1 MCISLILS
9 FIPMKTGS
17 PISKLVLLKLADNAD
32 ARGVC
37 FPSLNYLAQYCEVS
51 VRTVKRHVNELERQ
65 GFVKRIKR
73 FDDSGRQ
80 RSNIYQLRLPSD
92 SHIQQAELDQA
103 ARALDQEDG
112 SLDQENR
119 GRDQNEQAVPDRMD
133 KKQADRDQASLNETS
148 FDATGFDETS
158 LEKIGINKTDIHK
171 TDQHKPDFNTH
182 SPNLPISVHSD
193 THQGDSRSNTESDRP
208 AHIIF
213 HKEHKTELNLKNG
226 TLDGDDVLNTPN
238 RSEESDTATSI
249 SKPKSKTKNEA
260 VIDLLTKEGCAPIY
274 DEFYEILKRTYPKL
288 DVLQE
293 LHAMQAWLYINPD
306 KRKPFEHIGH
316 FVNGWLRRSAQAQTK
331 RGSTPAFKKTRG
343 VKQTQA
349 AKQKRTAKP
358 ANPINALDPITAV
371 GSITTAG
378 LTNTG
383 KPTADLHH
391 THSIQNDQ
399 NDQNDQNESKSLEPK
414 QPTPVTQALADYK
427 AKSTTNPFE
436 ERIKALI
443 QSKSTS
449 RDNEQ

>member
-1 MCISLILS
+1 MCVSLILS
-9 FIPMKTGS
+9 FIPLKTGS

-80 RSNIYQLRLPSD
+80 RSNLYQLRLPSG
-92 SHIQQAELDQA
+92 SHIQQADLDQA
-103 ARALDQEDG
+103 ARVLDQEDVA
-112 SLDQENR
+112 LQ
-119 GRDQNEQAVPDRMD
+119 P
-133 KKQADRDQASLNETS
+133 K
-148 FDATGFDETS
+148 
-158 LEKIGINKTDIHK
+158 DIHK
-171 TDQHKPDFNTH
+171 TDQHKSDLNTH
-182 SPNLPISVHSD
+182 TPNLPISDHSD
-193 THQGDSRSNTESDRP
+193 THLGDSRSNTESDRP

-226 TLDGDDVLNTPN
+226 ISDGADVLNTPN
-238 RSEESDTATSI
+238 RSEEPETATPTSTFT
-249 SKPKSKTKNEA
+249 SKPKRKTKNEA
-260 VIDLLTKEGCAPIY
+260 VIDLLTKEGYAPIY
-274 DEFYEILKRTYPKL
+274 HEFYEILKRTYPKL

-331 RGSTPAFKKTRG
+331 RGLTPAFKKTRAP
-343 VKQTQA
+343 KQAQTQTQA
-349 AKQKRTAKP
+349 SKQKRTAKP
-358 ANPINALDPITAV
+358 ANPIKALGSMNAA

-378 LTNTG
+378 LTNTTG
-383 KPTADLHH
+383 PTNTDKPTVDVNH

-399 NDQNDQNESKSLEPK
+399 AESQSLEPQ

-427 AKSTTNPFE
+427 AKSTINPFE

-449 RDNEQ
+449 RDNQQ

>member
-1 MCISLILS
+1 MCVSLILS
-9 FIPMKTGS
+9 FIPLKTGS

-80 RSNIYQLRLPSD
+80 RSNLYQLRLPSG
-92 SHIQQAELDQA
+92 SHIQQADLDQA
-103 ARALDQEDG
+103 ARVLDQEDVA
-112 SLDQENR
+112 LEQE
-119 GRDQNEQAVPDRMD
+119 DSD
-133 KKQADRDQASLNETS
+133 
-148 FDATGFDETS
+148 
-158 LEKIGINKTDIHK
+158 K
-171 TDQHKPDFNTH
+171 TDQHKSDFNTH
-182 SPNLPISVHSD
+182 SPNLPISDHSD
-193 THQGDSRSNTESDRP
+193 THQGDSRSNTESDRS

-213 HKEHKTELNLKNG
+213 HKEHKTELNLKSG
-226 TLDGDDVLNTPN
+226 ILDGADVLNTPN
-238 RSEESDTATSI
+238 RSEEPDTSI
-249 SKPKSKTKNEA
+249 STSTSKPKSKTKNEA
-260 VIDLLTKEGCAPIY
+260 VIDLLTKEGSAPIY
-274 DEFYEILKRTYPKL
+274 HEFYEILKRTYPKL

-293 LHAMQAWLYINPD
+293 LHAMQAWLYVNPD

-331 RGSTPAFKKTRG
+331 RGSTPAFKKTRAP
-343 VKQTQA
+343 KQAQSQTQA
-349 AKQKRTAKP
+349 SKQGTAKP
-358 ANPINALDPITAV
+358 ANPIKALDSMNAA

-378 LTNTG
+378 LTNTTG
-383 KPTADLHH
+383 PTNTDKPTTDVNH
-391 THSIQNDQ
+391 TLSIQNDQ
-399 NDQNDQNESKSLEPK
+399 AENKSLEPQ

-427 AKSTTNPFE
+427 AKSATNPFE

-449 RDNEQ
+449 TDNEQ

>member
-1 MCISLILS
+1 MCVSLILS
-9 FIPMKTGS
+9 FIPLKTGS

-51 VRTVKRHVNELERQ
+51 VRTVKRHINELERQ

-80 RSNIYQLRLPSD
+80 RSNLYQLRLPSGN
-92 SHIQQAELDQA
+92 HIQQADLDQA
-103 ARALDQEDG
+103 ARALAQEDG
-112 SLDQENR
+112 DLEQE
-119 GRDQNEQAVPDRMD
+119 
-133 KKQADRDQASLNETS
+133 
-148 FDATGFDETS
+148 
-158 LEKIGINKTDIHK
+158 DIHK
-171 TDQHKPDFNTH
+171 TEQHKSDLNTH
-182 SPNLPISVHSD
+182 SPNLPISDHSD

-226 TLDGDDVLNTPN
+226 ISDGADVLNTPN
-238 RSEESDTATSI
+238 RSEEPETATPISTFT
-249 SKPKSKTKNEA
+249 SKPKNKTKNEA

-274 DEFYEILKRTYPKL
+274 HEFYEILKRTYPKL

-331 RGSTPAFKKTRG
+331 RGLTPAFKKTIG
-343 VKQTQA
+343 PKQSQSQTQASKQTQA
-349 AKQKRTAKP
+349 PKQVTAKP
-358 ANPINALDPITAV
+358 ANPIKALDSMNAA

-378 LTNTG
+378 PTNTD

-391 THSIQNDQ
+391 AHSIQNDQ
-399 NDQNDQNESKSLEPK
+399 AESQSLEPQ

-443 QSKSTS
+443 QSRSTS
-449 RDNEQ
+449 RANQQ

>member
-1 MCISLILS
+1 MCVSLILS
-9 FIPMKTGS
+9 FIPLKTGS

-80 RSNIYQLRLPSD
+80 RSNLYQLRLPSG
-92 SHIQQAELDQA
+92 SHIQQADLDQA
-103 ARALDQEDG
+103 ARALAQEDVA
-112 SLDQENR
+112 LEQE
-119 GRDQNEQAVPDRMD
+119 
-133 KKQADRDQASLNETS
+133 
-148 FDATGFDETS
+148 
-158 LEKIGINKTDIHK
+158 DIHK
-171 TDQHKPDFNTH
+171 TDQYKSDLNTH
-182 SPNLPISVHSD
+182 SPNLPISDHSD
-193 THQGDSRSNTESDRP
+193 THLGDSRSNTESDRP

-226 TLDGDDVLNTPN
+226 ILDGADVLDTPN
-238 RSEESDTATSI
+238 RSEEPDTSI
-249 SKPKSKTKNEA
+249 STSTSKPKSKTKNEA

-274 DEFYEILKRTYPKL
+274 HEFYEILKRTYPKL

-293 LHAMQAWLYINPD
+293 LHAMQAWLYVNPD

-331 RGSTPAFKKTRG
+331 RGSTPAFKKTRAP
-343 VKQTQA
+343 KQAQTQA
-349 AKQKRTAKP
+349 SKQTRTAKP
-358 ANPINALDPITAV
+358 ANPIKALDSMNAV

-378 LTNTG
+378 LTNTTG
-383 KPTADLHH
+383 PTNTDKPTTDVNHI
-391 THSIQNDQ
+391 HSIQNDQ
-399 NDQNDQNESKSLEPK
+399 AESKSLEPK
-414 QPTPVTQALADYK
+414 QSTPVTQALADYK

>member
-1 MCISLILS
+1 MCVSLILS
-9 FIPMKTGS
+9 FIPLKTGS

-80 RSNIYQLRLPSD
+80 RSNLYQLRLPSGN
-92 SHIQQAELDQA
+92 HIQQADLDQA
-103 ARALDQEDG
+103 ARALAQEDVA
-112 SLDQENR
+112 L
-119 GRDQNEQAVPDRMD
+119 EQADSD
-133 KKQADRDQASLNETS
+133 
-148 FDATGFDETS
+148 
-158 LEKIGINKTDIHK
+158 K
-171 TDQHKPDFNTH
+171 TDQYKSDFNAH
-182 SPNLPISVHSD
+182 SPNLPISDHLD

-226 TLDGDDVLNTPN
+226 ILDGADVLDTPN
-238 RSEESDTATSI
+238 HSEEPDTSTSI
-249 SKPKSKTKNEA
+249 SISKNKTKNEA
-260 VIDLLTKEGCAPIY
+260 VINLLTKEGCAPIY
-274 DEFYEILKRTYPKL
+274 HEFYEILKRTYPKL

-331 RGSTPAFKKTRG
+331 RGLTPAFKKTRG
-343 VKQTQA
+343 PKQAQTQTS
-349 AKQKRTAKP
+349 KQAQTSRQGTAKP
-358 ANPINALDPITAV
+358 ANPIKALD
-371 GSITTAG
+371 SINAAG
-378 LTNTG
+378 LTNTTG
-383 KPTADLHH
+383 PTNTDKPTTDVNH

-399 NDQNDQNESKSLEPK
+399 AESQSLEPQ

-436 ERIKALI
+436 ERIRALI
-443 QSKSTS
+443 QSRSTS
-449 RDNEQ
+449 TDNQQ

>member
-1 MCISLILS
+1 MCVSLILS
-9 FIPMKTGS
+9 FIPLKTGS

-51 VRTVKRHVNELERQ
+51 VRTVKRHINELERQ

-80 RSNIYQLRLPSD
+80 RSNLYQLRLPSGN
-92 SHIQQAELDQA
+92 HIQQADLDQA
-103 ARALDQEDG
+103 ARALAQEDG
-112 SLDQENR
+112 DLEQE
-119 GRDQNEQAVPDRMD
+119 
-133 KKQADRDQASLNETS
+133 
-148 FDATGFDETS
+148 
-158 LEKIGINKTDIHK
+158 DIHK
-171 TDQHKPDFNTH
+171 TEQHKSDLNTH
-182 SPNLPISVHSD
+182 SSNLPISDHSD
-193 THQGDSRSNTESDRP
+193 THLGDSRSNTESDRP

-213 HKEHKTELNLKNG
+213 HKEHKTELNLKSG
-226 TLDGDDVLNTPN
+226 ILDGADVLNTPN
-238 RSEESDTATSI
+238 RSEEADTSTSTSTFT

-274 DEFYEILKRTYPKL
+274 HEFYEILKRTYPKL

-293 LHAMQAWLYINPD
+293 LHAMQAWLYVNPD

-331 RGSTPAFKKTRG
+331 RGLTSVFKKTRG
-343 VKQTQA
+343 AKQAQSQTQAFKQTQA
-349 AKQKRTAKP
+349 PKQGTAKP
-358 ANPINALDPITAV
+358 ANPIKALDSMNAA

-378 LTNTG
+378 LTNTTG
-383 KPTADLHH
+383 QTNTDKPTTDVNLA
-391 THSIQNDQ
+391 HSIQNDKA
-399 NDQNDQNESKSLEPK
+399 ESKSLEPK

-443 QSKSTS
+443 QSRSTS

>member
-1 MCISLILS
+1 MCVSLILS
-9 FIPMKTGS
+9 FIPLKTGS

-51 VRTVKRHVNELERQ
+51 VRTVKRHVNELEKQ

-80 RSNIYQLRLPSD
+80 RSNLYQLRLPSGH
-92 SHIQQAELDQA
+92 HIQQADLDQA
-103 ARALDQEDG
+103 TRVLDQEDVA
-112 SLDQENR
+112 LEQE
-119 GRDQNEQAVPDRMD
+119 DSD
-133 KKQADRDQASLNETS
+133 
-148 FDATGFDETS
+148 
-158 LEKIGINKTDIHK
+158 
-171 TDQHKPDFNTH
+171 
-182 SPNLPISVHSD
+182 HSD
-193 THQGDSRSNTESDRP
+193 THQRDSRSNTESDRP

-226 TLDGDDVLNTPN
+226 ISDGADVLNTPN
-238 RSEESDTATSI
+238 RSEEPETATPISTFT

-260 VIDLLTKEGCAPIY
+260 VIDLLTKEGYAPIY
-274 DEFYEILKRTYPKL
+274 HEFYEILKRTYPKL

-331 RGSTPAFKKTRG
+331 RGLTPAFKKTRG
-343 VKQTQA
+343 PKQSQSQTEASKQTQA
-349 AKQKRTAKP
+349 SKEVTAKP
-358 ANPINALDPITAV
+358 ANPIKALDSMNAA

-378 LTNTG
+378 LTNTTG
-383 KPTADLHH
+383 PTTPNKPTADLNQA
-391 THSIQNDQ
+391 HSIQNDQ
-399 NDQNDQNESKSLEPK
+399 AGSKPLEPQ